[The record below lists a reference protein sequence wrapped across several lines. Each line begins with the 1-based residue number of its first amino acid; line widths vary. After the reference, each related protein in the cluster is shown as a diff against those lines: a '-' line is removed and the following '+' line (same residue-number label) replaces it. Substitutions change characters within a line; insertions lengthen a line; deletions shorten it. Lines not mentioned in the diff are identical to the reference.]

1 MLTTVEKVLFF
12 LLAVVSLYAAYVT
25 FGRMI
30 QTIQR
35 GQGQIAI
42 GSKGRFV
49 VDFMVNLLNQG
60 GIIHRRRVASM
71 FHYAVA
77 WGFVFY
83 GLVNLLD
90 VVEGYVT
97 DFHFLGDSTLGGLY
111 RLAAD
116 VFSVAVLIGVAGLWF
131 R

>member
-12 LLAVVSLYAAYVT
+12 VLAVIALYAAYVT

-30 QTIQR
+30 RTILR
-35 GQGQIAI
+35 GQGQITI
-42 GSKGRFV
+42 DSKGRFV
-49 VDFMVNLLNQG
+49 VDSLIALLNQG
-60 GIIHRRRVASM
+60 GIIHRRRIASL

-90 VVEGYVT
+90 VVEGYVA
-97 DFHFLGDSTLGGLY
+97 DFHFLG
-111 RLAAD
+111 
-116 VFSVAVLIGVAGLWF
+116 
-131 R
+131 